1 MDSLAATGVTVPGGL
16 NSGPVGASIPDLL
29 AEHRETLVRW
39 GDERGRF
46 GERYAAG
53 RAHELFKEAH
63 AQFNTLRESDEGRA
77 GIAALMHDPNP
88 YVASAAAAH
97 SLLWSPDRATAT
109 LEGMERS
116 PDVPW
121 QVRVNAEQVLR
132 DWRAGRL
139 SFDW

>member
-1 MDSLAATGVTVPGGL
+1 MSPEARVAFR
-16 NSGPVGASIPDLL
+16 PVGASIPDLL

-39 GDERGRF
+39 GAERERF
-46 GERYAAG
+46 GEPNVAR
-53 RAHELFKEAH
+53 RATEVSREAH
-63 AQFNTLRESDEGRA
+63 AQFKVLRESDEGRA

-88 YVASAAAAH
+88 YVASVAAAH
-97 SLLWSPDRATAT
+97 SLLWTPDSATAA

-116 PDVPW
+116 EDVPW
-121 QVRVNAEQVLR
+121 QVRANAKQMLK